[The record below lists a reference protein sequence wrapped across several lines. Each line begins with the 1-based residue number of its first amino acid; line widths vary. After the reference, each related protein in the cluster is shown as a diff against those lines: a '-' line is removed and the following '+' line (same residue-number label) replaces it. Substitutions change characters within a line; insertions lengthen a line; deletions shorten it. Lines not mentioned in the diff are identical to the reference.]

1 MLAAAVVASIT
12 MAIRQTK
19 VLRAQA
25 ALEAVVL
32 DRVTGLVHR
41 VRPTEVAAVAVAAV

>member
-1 MLAAAVVASIT
+1 MQAAAVVASIT

-19 VLRAQA
+19 VLRVRV
-25 ALEAVVL
+25 ALEAVAL

-41 VRPTEVAAVAVAAV
+41 VRPTEVVAVAVAAV